1 MVEADK
7 LHHPMAAGVPK
18 VTDRDMEAD
27 FGLPEEHAYASM
39 PARQHAA
46 HALHALLFILFSS
59 CPVVRLSGCPV
70 VRLSGCPVVCLLGPV
85 VCLLAA
91 DGTPL

>member
-59 CPVVRLSGCPV
+59 CPVVRLSGCLPP
-70 VRLSGCPVVCLLGPV
+70 RPGCLSPRRRRHALVAKGLGV
-85 VCLLAA
+85 
-91 DGTPL
+91 